1 MTEIINVVI
10 VAILI
15 VINGF
20 FVACEFAM
28 VKIRN
33 SRIETLISEGNIR
46 AKYCRSV
53 KENLNSCL
61 SACQLGITLCSLG
74 LGWMGESTISKLILP
89 VMKIL
94 KFSESI
100 THGISIAISFIII
113 TMLEVV
119 IGELV
124 PKALALYNTE
134 KIMLNTSLLLLGFYK
149 LMYPIIYLFNSSTN
163 LFLKPFGYSQAE
175 EIDDPH
181 TGNELRLLLEES
193 YRSGLIDESEQQLV
207 DNAFEFGD
215 KMVREIMIPRTDMI
229 CIKKNYSEERIFSII
244 EETGYTR
251 YPVVEKDKDDILGFV
266 HIKDLYNQKFKQNQ
280 INIENILREIIYVPE
295 MTAIN
300 KLFEKLKKEKSQI
313 AVVIDEY
320 GGTSGLVTIE
330 DVLEEIVG
338 DIQDE
343 FDKEILDIKQI
354 NDNTYIINGRTSIN
368 EINEYFD
375 IDIEHNGFDSI
386 GGWLYYKLGANIKV
400 NQSINYKNYKFTVEK
415 LNKLRVENLVVIRIN
430 NAIENL

>member
-94 KFSESI
+94 KLSESI
-100 THGISIAISFIII
+100 THGISIVISFIII

-181 TGNELRLLLEES
+181 TG
-193 YRSGLIDESEQQLV
+193 
-207 DNAFEFGD
+207 
-215 KMVREIMIPRTDMI
+215 M
-229 CIKKNYSEERIFSII
+229 NY
-244 EETGYTR
+244 
-251 YPVVEKDKDDILGFV
+251 V
-266 HIKDLYNQKFKQNQ
+266 
-280 INIENILREIIYVPE
+280 
-295 MTAIN
+295 
-300 KLFEKLKKEKSQI
+300 
-313 AVVIDEY
+313 
-320 GGTSGLVTIE
+320 
-330 DVLEEIVG
+330 
-338 DIQDE
+338 
-343 FDKEILDIKQI
+343 
-354 NDNTYIINGRTSIN
+354 
-368 EINEYFD
+368 
-375 IDIEHNGFDSI
+375 
-386 GGWLYYKLGANIKV
+386 YY
-400 NQSINYKNYKFTVEK
+400 
-415 LNKLRVENLVVIRIN
+415 
-430 NAIENL
+430 